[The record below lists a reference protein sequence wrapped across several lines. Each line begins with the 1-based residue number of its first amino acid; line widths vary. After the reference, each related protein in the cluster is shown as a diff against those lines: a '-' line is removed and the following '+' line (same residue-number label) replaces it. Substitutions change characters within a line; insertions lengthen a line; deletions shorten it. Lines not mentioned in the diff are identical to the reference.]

1 MRVAVAGWR
10 PSVGVEREAEG
21 QGGPRG
27 RGPKVQGGGDRR
39 GEHRERGVRG
49 KGRGGFRL
57 RFGDHRCR

>member
-1 MRVAVAGWR
+1 VSVAVAGWR

-21 QGGPRG
+21 QGGARG

-49 KGRGGFRL
+49 KGE
-57 RFGDHRCR
+57 GDSG